1 METKKTTFIVCGIM
15 WVIKTMHDG
24 DVIIQSVS
32 LNSNTGKDFKFKG
45 KKSFITY

>member
-1 METKKTTFIVCGIM
+1 M

-32 LNSNTGKDFKFKG
+32 LNSNTGKVFKFPFSLLRG
-45 KKSFITY
+45 KKLHNILDEK